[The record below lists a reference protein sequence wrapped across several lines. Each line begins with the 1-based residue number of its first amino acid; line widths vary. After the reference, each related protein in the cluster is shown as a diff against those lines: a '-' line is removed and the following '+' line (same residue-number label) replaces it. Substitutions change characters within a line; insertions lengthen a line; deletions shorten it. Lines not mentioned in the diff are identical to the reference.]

1 MGDNVL
7 EGQVT
12 SSRKRRDRAM
22 AGMQSPS
29 LLTRPETARRL
40 FTVKPVE
47 GVTLQVGETLTAI
60 RTDGDL
66 RIDITRDYRRIGTI
80 DGEGAQVLGRALSET
95 NGITKLVVREVLDLS
110 GFGKAEITED

>member
-29 LLTRPETARRL
+29 LLTRPETVRRL

-47 GVTLQVGETLTAI
+47 GATLQVGEALLAI

-66 RIDITRDYRRIGTI
+66 SIDVTRDYRRIGTI
-80 DGEGAQVLGRALSET
+80 AGEGAQVLGRALAEA

-110 GFGKAEITED
+110 GFGKVEITQD